1 MRTIAAIAG
10 VALLALVLTWLS
22 LRAVNGSAETFDR
35 ALAELDQFT
44 EDEGALRGDL
54 LAERAGL
61 LRSYDPLVQQ
71 INAIHASIDRLHDIA
86 NDEPQ
91 LAAAVDHLA
100 EAIERQE
107 LTVEQFKSDNA
118 LLQNSLTHFARVG
131 RSL

>member
-61 LRSYDPLVQQ
+61 
-71 INAIHASIDRLHDIA
+71 DR
-86 NDEPQ
+86 
-91 LAAAVDHLA
+91 
-100 EAIERQE
+100 
-107 LTVEQFKSDNA
+107 KS
-118 LLQNSLTHFARVG
+118 VV
-131 RSL
+131 